1 MIAFICWLIGHRDEP
16 YVCCEVP
23 VDAGV
28 VCTRC
33 GHSVSMLEAR

>member
-1 MIAFICWLIGHRDEP
+1 MRALICRLFGHHDEP

-23 VDAGV
+23 IDVGV

-33 GHSVSMLEAR
+33 GHSVSMLTP